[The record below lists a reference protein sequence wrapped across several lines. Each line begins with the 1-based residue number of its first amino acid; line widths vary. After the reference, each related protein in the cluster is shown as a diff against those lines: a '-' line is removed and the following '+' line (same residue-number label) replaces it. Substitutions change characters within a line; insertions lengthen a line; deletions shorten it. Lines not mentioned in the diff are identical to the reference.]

1 MVISDKLKQCRKN
14 KNMTQQDV
22 ADKLHVSRK
31 TVSGWENGRSY
42 PDINMIVL
50 LSDLFDVAT
59 DDLIRDDRMLSYY
72 EDQDRQNKR
81 YSKVVRASYVINIL
95 LLIVSYLHTF
105 YIRGFHSS
113 IMSFLLI
120 VNICILLT
128 LYGNWS
134 KFKRK
139 WLLGKLV
146 GVLIIGFSINILLNY
161 FNRVFLMAFSNSDL
175 STALGIIIGK
185 VLIDLFMAVSWVGVI
200 FLNPFLVSNG
210 SDFKK

>member
-1 MVISDKLKQCRKN
+1 
-14 KNMTQQDV
+14 MTQRDV

-113 IMSFLLI
+113 ITSFLLI

-134 KFKRK
+134 KFKQK

-200 FLNPFLVSNG
+200 FLNPFVPDGN
-210 SDFKK
+210 DFKNK